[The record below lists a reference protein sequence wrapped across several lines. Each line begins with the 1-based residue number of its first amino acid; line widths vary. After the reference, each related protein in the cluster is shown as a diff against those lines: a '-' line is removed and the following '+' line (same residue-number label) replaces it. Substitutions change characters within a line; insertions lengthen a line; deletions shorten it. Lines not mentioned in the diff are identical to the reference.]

1 MQVDVFEP
9 GSSAASCLMPVRP
22 AHPRSER
29 HVFQHGQ
36 MTEQQ
41 VILKYNTGG
50 SPLGR
55 NEYATCRIVESL
67 TVKLDVPVRYAQQTD
82 RKSTRLN
89 SSHVAISYA
98 VLCLKNTTT
107 QPGQGQAA
115 AHAAGK

>member
-67 TVKLDVPVRYAQQTD
+67 TVKLDVPVRYAQQT
-82 RKSTRLN
+82 
-89 SSHVAISYA
+89 
-98 VLCLKNTTT
+98 
-107 QPGQGQAA
+107 GQGSQSCAIA
-115 AHAAGK
+115 CPVVAQLTQGVNSLEANSTLEYA